1 MRAGG
6 RVTLKT
12 IADSL
17 GVSAKTVSRAL
28 AGKDSVGEELRAR
41 IREEADRLGY
51 VPNSMA
57 RSLVSGA
64 AMTLGMV
71 ITHPANPFY
80 ALLISA
86 VEERCRANGY
96 SLLLMVTEE
105 ELETER
111 EAAEALL
118 RWGVDGAVV
127 IPVQQGA
134 EHWQRLQDAGVPIVL
149 VNRGLDGFPCD
160 FVGVDHERGAY
171 AAASHL
177 LDAGASSIY
186 LLEEDVPFSSAADRR
201 AGFHRALAE
210 RGVAVRDDT
219 VTLVPPT
226 TDGRRALPWE
236 PGAAYQCAQQLV
248 SSLEPGAAVL
258 TGSDYFALGLYR
270 ALSEKGIDVP
280 GQVSVIGHGDLPFAA
295 YLQPALASVRPP
307 ADEIGARAADL
318 LFERIQG
325 STEPAA
331 NIYLPP
337 ELRIRASAGGDD
349 RDEPRGTQ

>member
-1 MRAGG
+1 M
-6 RVTLKT
+6 TLKT

-28 AGKDSVGEELRAR
+28 AGKDSVSEELRAR
-41 IREEADRLGY
+41 IRAEADRLGY

-64 AMTLGMV
+64 AMTFGMV

-105 ELETER
+105 DPETER
-111 EAAEALL
+111 HAAEELL

-127 IPVQQGA
+127 IPVQEGA
-134 EHWQRLQDAGVPIVL
+134 DHWQRLQDSGVPIVL
-149 VNRGLDGFPCD
+149 VNRRLDGFECD

-171 AAASHL
+171 EAASYL
-177 LDAGASSIY
+177 LDAGATNLY
-186 LLEEDVPFSSAADRR
+186 ALEEDVPFSSAADRR

-210 RGVAVRDDT
+210 RGLPVQDDT
-219 VTLVPPT
+219 VTLVPPST
-226 TDGRRALPWE
+226 APLRELPWE
-236 PGAAYQCAQQLV
+236 PDAAYRCAQQLV
-248 SSLEPGAAVL
+248 SRLEPGSAVL

-270 ALSEKGIDVP
+270 ALAEKGIEVP
-280 GQVSVIGHGDLPFAA
+280 AHVAVIGHGDLPFAA

-307 ADEIGARAADL
+307 AAEIGARAADL

-325 STEPAA
+325 STAPAA
-331 NIYLPP
+331 TIFLPP
-337 ELRIRASAGGDD
+337 ELRIRTSAGGND
-349 RDEPRGTQ
+349 RHAEN

>member
-12 IADSL
+12 IAESL
-17 GVSAKTVSRAL
+17 GVSVKTVSRAL

-41 IREEADRLGY
+41 IRAEADRLGY

-105 ELETER
+105 DLETER

-127 IPVQQGA
+127 IPVQEGA
-134 EHWQRLQDAGVPIVL
+134 EHWQRLQDFGVPIVL
-149 VNRGLDGFPCD
+149 VNRGLDGFACD
-160 FVGVDHERGAY
+160 FVGVDHERGAHE
-171 AAASHL
+171 AATYL
-177 LDAGASSIY
+177 IDAGASALY

-210 RGVAVRDDT
+210 RGLPVRDDT
-219 VTLVPPT
+219 VTLVPRSVR
-226 TDGRRALPWE
+226 GKRVQPWE
-236 PGAAYQCAQQLV
+236 PGAAYECAQQLV
-248 SSLEPGAAVL
+248 SGLEPGAAVL

-270 ALSEKGIDVP
+270 ALTEKGIDVP
-280 GQVSVIGHGDLPFAA
+280 GQVAVIGHGDLPFAA

-307 ADEIGARAADL
+307 ADEIGMRAADL

-325 STEPAA
+325 STAPATS
-331 NIYLPP
+331 IHLPP
-337 ELRIRASAGGDD
+337 ELRIRASAGGHD
-349 RDEPRGTQ
+349 RRTTN

>member
-12 IADSL
+12 IAESL
-17 GVSAKTVSRAL
+17 GVSVKTVSRAL

-41 IREEADRLGY
+41 IRAEAERLGY

-105 ELETER
+105 DLETER

-127 IPVQQGA
+127 IPVQEGA
-134 EHWQRLQDAGVPIVL
+134 EHWQRLRDSGVPIVL
-149 VNRGLDGFPCD
+149 VNRGLDGFECD

-171 AAASHL
+171 EAVSHL
-177 LDAGASSIY
+177 IDSGASAVY

-210 RGVAVRDDT
+210 RGLPVRDDT
-219 VTLVPPT
+219 VTLVPPSVH
-226 TDGRRALPWE
+226 GRRVQPWE
-236 PGAAYQCAQQLV
+236 PGAAYECAQQLV
-248 SSLEPGAAVL
+248 SGLEPGAAVL

-280 GQVSVIGHGDLPFAA
+280 GQVAVIGHGDLPFAA

-307 ADEIGARAADL
+307 ADEIGVRAADL

-325 STEPAA
+325 STAPAA
-331 NIYLPP
+331 NICLPP
-337 ELRIRASAGGDD
+337 ELKIRASAGGDD
-349 RDEPRGTQ
+349 RHKTN

>member
-1 MRAGG
+1 MRAAG

-28 AGKDSVGEELRAR
+28 TGKDSVGEELRAR
-41 IREEADRLGY
+41 IRAEADRLGY

-105 ELETER
+105 DPGTER

-127 IPVQQGA
+127 IPVQEGA
-134 EHWQRLQDAGVPIVL
+134 NHWQRLRDSGVPIVL
-149 VNRGLDGFPCD
+149 VNRGLEGLDCD
-160 FVGVDHERGAY
+160 FVGVDHERGAFE
-171 AAASHL
+171 AASLL
-177 LDAGASSIY
+177 LDNGATS
-186 LLEEDVPFSSAADRR
+186 LHLMEEDVPYSSAADRR
-201 AGFHRALAE
+201 AGFHRALTE
-210 RGVAVRDDT
+210 RGIPVRDDT
-219 VTLVPPT
+219 VTLVPPPP
-226 TDGRRALPWE
+226 GRQASPWE
-236 PGAAYQCAQQLV
+236 PGAAYRHAQQLA
-248 SSLEPGAAVL
+248 SGLGPGSAVL

-270 ALSEKGIDVP
+270 ALAEKGITVP
-280 GQVSVIGHGDLPFAA
+280 AQVAVIGHGDLPFAE

-307 ADEIGARAADL
+307 ATEIGARAADL

-325 STEPAA
+325 SAAPATTL
-331 NIYLPP
+331 YLPP
-337 ELRIRASAGGDD
+337 ELKARASAGGD
-349 RDEPRGTQ
+349 RHEVN

>member
-1 MRAGG
+1 MMRAGG

-12 IADSL
+12 IAESL

-41 IREEADRLGY
+41 IRAEADRLGY

-57 RSLVSGA
+57 RSLVSGS

-80 ALLISA
+80 AALISA

-96 SLLLMVTEE
+96 SLLLVVTEE
-105 ELETER
+105 DLETER
-111 EAAEALL
+111 DAAQALL

-127 IPVQQGA
+127 IPVQEGA
-134 EHWQRLQDAGVPIVL
+134 EHWQPLRDAGVPIVL
-149 VNRGLDGFPCD
+149 VNRGLAGMPCD
-160 FVGVDHERGAY
+160 FVGVDHERGSY
-171 AAASHL
+171 EAASHL
-177 LDAGASSIY
+177 LDRGASSIH

-201 AGFHRALAE
+201 AGFQRALAE
-210 RGVAVRDDT
+210 RGLPADGAI
-219 VTLVPPT
+219 TLVPQSEH
-226 TDGRRALPWE
+226 GRRVLPWE
-236 PGAAYQCAQQLV
+236 PEAAYHCARQLV
-248 SSLEPGAAVL
+248 SRLEPGAAVL

-270 ALSEKGIDVP
+270 ALTEKGIEVP
-280 GQVSVIGHGDLPFAA
+280 AHVSVIGHGDLPFAA

-318 LFERIQG
+318 LFARIEG
-325 STEPAA
+325 STGPAV
-331 NIYLPP
+331 NICLPP
-337 ELRIRASAGGDD
+337 ELKIRASAGG
-349 RDEPRGTQ
+349 RDPHEPN

>member
-1 MRAGG
+1 MRADG

-12 IADSL
+12 MADSL
-17 GVSAKTVSRAL
+17 GVSVKTVSRAL

-41 IREEADRLGY
+41 IRAEADRLGY

-57 RSLVSGA
+57 RSLVSGDT
-64 AMTLGMV
+64 MTLGMV

-80 ALLISA
+80 AQLISA

-105 ELETER
+105 DLETER
-111 EAAEALL
+111 DAARTLQ

-127 IPVQQGA
+127 IPVQEGA
-134 EHWQRLQDAGVPIVL
+134 EHWRKLRDSGVPIVL
-149 VNRGLDGFPCD
+149 VNRGLDGFACD

-171 AAASHL
+171 EAASHL
-177 LDAGASSIY
+177 LDTGASSIH

-201 AGFHRALAE
+201 AGFHRALTE
-210 RGVAVRDDT
+210 RGLPVRDDT
-219 VTLVPPT
+219 VTLVPPSAQ
-226 TDGRRALPWE
+226 GRRVLPWE
-236 PGAAYQCAQQLV
+236 PDAAYECAQQLV
-248 SSLEPGAAVL
+248 SGLEPGAAVL

-270 ALSEKGIDVP
+270 ALSERGIDVP
-280 GQVSVIGHGDLPFAA
+280 AQVAVIGHGDLPFAA

-325 STEPAA
+325 SAAPAKT
-331 NIYLPP
+331 ICLPP

-349 RDEPRGTQ
+349 RRTAD

>member
-1 MRAGG
+1 M
-6 RVTLKT
+6 TLKT
-12 IADSL
+12 IAESL
-17 GVSAKTVSRAL
+17 GVSVKTVSRAL
-28 AGKDSVGEELRAR
+28 AGKDSVGEELRSR
-41 IREEADRLGY
+41 IRAEAERLGY

-105 ELETER
+105 DLETER

-127 IPVQQGA
+127 IPVQEGA
-134 EHWQRLQDAGVPIVL
+134 EHWQRLRDSGVPIVL
-149 VNRGLDGFPCD
+149 VNRGLDGFECD
-160 FVGVDHERGAY
+160 FVGVDHERGAHE
-171 AAASHL
+171 AVSHL
-177 LDAGASSIY
+177 IDTGASAVY

-210 RGVAVRDDT
+210 RGLPVHDGT
-219 VTLVPPT
+219 VMLVPPSVR
-226 TDGRRALPWE
+226 GRRVQPWE
-236 PGAAYQCAQQLV
+236 PGAAYECAQQLV
-248 SSLEPGAAVL
+248 SGIEPGAAVL

-270 ALSEKGIDVP
+270 ALSERGIDVP
-280 GQVSVIGHGDLPFAA
+280 GQVTVIGHGDLPFAA

-307 ADEIGARAADL
+307 ADDIGARAADL

-325 STEPAA
+325 STAPAS
-331 NIYLPP
+331 NIYLAP

-349 RDEPRGTQ
+349 

>member
-1 MRAGG
+1 MRADG

-12 IADSL
+12 IAESL
-17 GVSAKTVSRAL
+17 GVSVKTVSRAL

-41 IREEADRLGY
+41 IRAEADRLGY

-57 RSLVSGA
+57 RSLVSGS
-64 AMTLGMV
+64 AMTVGMV

-105 ELETER
+105 NLETEK
-111 EAAEALL
+111 EAAQALL

-134 EHWQRLQDAGVPIVL
+134 DHWQRLRDSGVPVVL
-149 VNRGLDGFPCD
+149 VNRGLEGFETD

-171 AAASHL
+171 EAVSYL
-177 LDAGASSIY
+177 LDSRVSGIH
-186 LLEEDVPFSSAADRR
+186 LMEEDVPFSSAADRR

-210 RGVAVRDDT
+210 RGVPMRDDT
-219 VTLVPPT
+219 VTLVPPST
-226 TDGRRALPWE
+226 EGRRVLPWD
-236 PGAAYQCAQQLV
+236 PDAAYRCAQQLV
-248 SSLEPGAAVL
+248 SRLEPGAAVL

-307 ADEIGARAADL
+307 ADEIGVRAADL

-325 STEPAA
+325 STAPAA

-337 ELRIRASAGGDD
+337 ELKLRASAGGDD
-349 RDEPRGTQ
+349 RR

>member
-1 MRAGG
+1 MPAGG

-17 GVSAKTVSRAL
+17 GVSVKTVSRAL

-41 IREEADRLGY
+41 IRAEADRLGY
-51 VPNSMA
+51 VPNSIA
-57 RSLVSGA
+57 RSLVSGS

-80 ALLISA
+80 SLLISA

-105 ELETER
+105 DLATER
-111 EAAEALL
+111 NAAEALL

-127 IPVQQGA
+127 IPVQEGA
-134 EHWQRLQDAGVPIVL
+134 EHWQRLRDSGVPIVL
-149 VNRGLDGFPCD
+149 VNRGLEGFACD

-171 AAASHL
+171 EAAGHL
-177 LDAGASSIY
+177 LDSGASSVH

-201 AGFHRALAE
+201 AGFRRALTE
-210 RGVAVRDDT
+210 RGLPEDDA
-219 VTLVPPT
+219 VTLVPQSVE
-226 TDGRRALPWE
+226 GRRVLPWE
-236 PGAAYQCAQQLV
+236 PDAAYRCAQQLV
-248 SSLEPGAAVL
+248 SRLEPGAAVL
-258 TGSDYFALGLYR
+258 AGSDYFALGLYR
-270 ALSEKGIDVP
+270 ALAEKGIDVP
-280 GQVSVIGHGDLPFAA
+280 AHVAVIGHGDMPFAA
-295 YLQPALASVRPP
+295 YLRPALASVRPP

-325 STEPAA
+325 STAPETS
-331 NIYLPP
+331 IWLPP
-337 ELRIRASAGGDD
+337 ELKVRASAGG
-349 RDEPRGTQ
+349 RNTHESN

>member
-1 MRAGG
+1 MRAAG

-28 AGKDSVGEELRAR
+28 TGKDSVGEELRTR
-41 IREEADRLGY
+41 IRAEADRLGY

-105 ELETER
+105 DPETER

-127 IPVQQGA
+127 IPVQAGA
-134 EHWQRLQDAGVPIVL
+134 AHWQRLQDSGVPIVL
-149 VNRGLDGFPCD
+149 VNRGLEGLNCD

-171 AAASHL
+171 EAASHL
-177 LDAGASSIY
+177 LDHGAAT
-186 LLEEDVPFSSAADRR
+186 LHLMEEDVPYSSAADRR

-210 RGVAVRDDT
+210 HGLPVQEDT
-219 VTLVPPT
+219 VTLVPPPAP
-226 TDGRRALPWE
+226 GRRATPWE
-236 PGAAYQCAQQLV
+236 PGAAYRHAQQLA
-248 SSLEPGAAVL
+248 SRLEPGSAVL

-270 ALSEKGIDVP
+270 ALTEKGIDVP
-280 GQVSVIGHGDLPFAA
+280 TQVAVIGHGDLPFAA

-307 ADEIGARAADL
+307 ATEIGARAADL

-325 STEPAA
+325 STAPATTL
-331 NIYLPP
+331 YLPP
-337 ELRIRASAGGDD
+337 ELKARASAGGDD
-349 RDEPRGTQ
+349 RHEAN

>member
-1 MRAGG
+1 M
-6 RVTLKT
+6 TLKT

-41 IREEADRLGY
+41 IRAEADRLGY

-57 RSLVSGA
+57 RSLVSGS

-105 ELETER
+105 DLETER
-111 EAAEALL
+111 EAAQALQ

-127 IPVQQGA
+127 IPVQKGA
-134 EHWQRLQDAGVPIVL
+134 EHWQRLRDSGVPIVL
-149 VNRGLDGFPCD
+149 VNRGLDGFECD

-171 AAASHL
+171 EAVSHL
-177 LDAGASSIY
+177 LDTGATSVH
-186 LLEEDVPFSSAADRR
+186 LLEEDVSFSSAADRR
-201 AGFHRALAE
+201 TGFHRALAE
-210 RGVAVRDDT
+210 RGLSVRDDT

-226 TDGRRALPWE
+226 PGRRALPWE
-236 PGAAYQCAQQLV
+236 PDAAYRCARELV
-248 SSLEPGAAVL
+248 RGLEPGAAVL

-280 GQVSVIGHGDLPFAA
+280 GQVAVIGHGDLPFAA

-307 ADEIGARAADL
+307 ADEIGSRAADL

-325 STEPAA
+325 SAGPATTL
-331 NIYLPP
+331 YLPP

-349 RDEPRGTQ
+349 RRAKN

>member
-17 GVSAKTVSRAL
+17 EVSVKTVSRAL

-41 IREEADRLGY
+41 IRSEADRLGY

-57 RSLVSGA
+57 RSLVSGDT
-64 AMTLGMV
+64 MTLGMV

-105 ELETER
+105 DLETER
-111 EAAEALL
+111 DAAKTLL

-127 IPVQQGA
+127 IPVQEGA
-134 EHWQRLQDAGVPIVL
+134 DHWQRLRDSGVPIVL
-149 VNRGLDGFPCD
+149 VNRGLDGFACD

-171 AAASHL
+171 EAASHL
-177 LDAGASSIY
+177 LDTGASSVH
-186 LLEEDVPFSSAADRR
+186 LLEEDVPFSSATDRHT
-201 AGFHRALAE
+201 GFHRALAE
-210 RGVAVRDDT
+210 RGLPVRDDT
-219 VTLVPPT
+219 VTLVPPSAH
-226 TDGRRALPWE
+226 RRRVQPWE
-236 PGAAYQCAQQLV
+236 PGAAYECAKQLV
-248 SSLEPGAAVL
+248 DGLEPGAAVL

-270 ALSEKGIDVP
+270 ALSEKGIEVP
-280 GQVSVIGHGDLPFAA
+280 AQVAVIGHGDLPFAA
-295 YLQPALASVRPP
+295 YLQPALSSVRPP

-325 STEPAA
+325 STAPTTTL
-331 NIYLPP
+331 YLPP
-337 ELRIRASAGGDD
+337 ELKIRASAGGDN
-349 RDEPRGTQ
+349 RSKAN

>member
-1 MRAGG
+1 MMRAAG

-12 IADSL
+12 IADSM

-41 IREEADRLGY
+41 IRAEADRLGY

-105 ELETER
+105 DPKTER

-127 IPVQQGA
+127 IPVQEGA
-134 EHWQRLQDAGVPIVL
+134 DHWHRLQDSGVPIVL
-149 VNRGLDGFPCD
+149 VNRGLDGFVCD
-160 FVGVDHERGAY
+160 FVGVDHARGAY
-171 AAASHL
+171 EAASHL
-177 LDAGASSIY
+177 LGAGAST
-186 LLEEDVPFSSAADRR
+186 LHLMEEDVPYSSAADRR
-201 AGFHRALAE
+201 AGFHRALSDHGLSA
-210 RGVAVRDDT
+210 RDDT
-219 VTLVPPT
+219 VTLVPPSA
-226 TDGRRALPWE
+226 DGRRVTPWE
-236 PGAAYQCAQQLV
+236 PGAAYRHAQQLV
-248 SSLEPGAAVL
+248 SRLEPGTAVL
-258 TGSDYFALGLYR
+258 TGNDYFALGLYR
-270 ALSEKGIDVP
+270 ALSEKGIAVP
-280 GQVSVIGHGDLPFAA
+280 AQVAVIGHGDLPFAA
-295 YLQPALASVRPP
+295 YLQPALSSVRPP
-307 ADEIGARAADL
+307 ATEIGARAADL

-325 STEPAA
+325 STVPAKTVC
-331 NIYLPP
+331 LPP
-337 ELRIRASAGGDD
+337 ELKIRASAGGDD
-349 RDEPRGTQ
+349 RHEPN

>member
-17 GVSAKTVSRAL
+17 GVSVKTVSRAL
-28 AGKDSVGEELRAR
+28 AGKDSVGEELRTR
-41 IREEADRLGY
+41 IRAEADRLGY

-57 RSLVSGA
+57 RSLVSGS

-80 ALLISA
+80 SLLISA

-105 ELETER
+105 DLETER
-111 EAAEALL
+111 DAAEALL

-127 IPVQQGA
+127 IPVQEGA
-134 EHWQRLQDAGVPIVL
+134 EHWQRLRDSGVPIVL
-149 VNRGLDGFPCD
+149 VNRALDGFDCD

-171 AAASHL
+171 EAVSHL
-177 LDAGASSIY
+177 LDSGASSVH

-201 AGFHRALAE
+201 AGFRRALTE
-210 RGVAVRDDT
+210 RGLPVRDDA
-219 VTLVPPT
+219 VTLVPPVQ
-226 TDGRRALPWE
+226 GRRVLPWE
-236 PGAAYQCAQQLV
+236 PGAAYECARQLV
-248 SSLEPGAAVL
+248 SRLEPGAAVL

-270 ALSEKGIDVP
+270 ALAEKGIDVP
-280 GQVSVIGHGDLPFAA
+280 AHVAVIGHGDLPFAA

-325 STEPAA
+325 STAPAA
-331 NIYLPP
+331 SICLPP
-337 ELRIRASAGGDD
+337 ELKIRASAGGDD
-349 RDEPRGTQ
+349 LRTTNREEP